1 MAEPLPF
8 ARASWTKVYILRSG
22 LGLKVLRVIRRG
34 LGGMTWHT
42 RIGDLGRFRR
52 YPRVLGFRVSNPT
65 LSFED
70 SLGFRGKLQSSPGFL
85 RNERLRLLP

>member
-1 MAEPLPF
+1 
-8 ARASWTKVYILRSG
+8 
-22 LGLKVLRVIRRG
+22 
-34 LGGMTWHT
+34 MTWHT

-70 SLGFRGKLQSSPGFL
+70 SLGFRGETAVLSRILEKRKAASAALKSPTACEPRESDGSCKDFSYPVDQYSP
-85 RNERLRLLP
+85 RVPP